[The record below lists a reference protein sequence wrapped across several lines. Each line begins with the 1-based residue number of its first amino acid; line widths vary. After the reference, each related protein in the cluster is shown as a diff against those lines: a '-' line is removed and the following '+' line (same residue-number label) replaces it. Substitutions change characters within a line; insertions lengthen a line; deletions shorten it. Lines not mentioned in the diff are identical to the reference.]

1 MCQCDFCDGPQLHAP
16 GRKGC
21 EMAVCEITGIKECNK
36 IVPMV
41 NLTQEAWHDSTV
53 PCLENLSQK
62 LPGDVAMQENINSD
76 YVNFPA

>member
-1 MCQCDFCDGPQLHAP
+1 VW
-16 GRKGC
+16 C
-21 EMAVCEITGIKECNK
+21 EMVVCEITRIKECNK

-41 NLTQEAWHDSTV
+41 NLTQEAWHDNTV

-62 LPGDVAMQENINSD
+62 LPGDVAMQEKINSD